1 MQKTIHIE
9 GMSCNHCKMHVE
21 KALAAVDGVTEAV
34 VSLENKNASVTLN
47 KDVDNL
53 QLQKAVE
60 NAGYQVTG
68 IL

>member
-68 IL
+68 FQ

>member
-34 VSLENKNASVTLN
+34 VSLENKDASVTLN

-68 IL
+68 FQ